1 MYRYFTLTYKIK
13 KSLIALYNNYIIMK
27 REASEFI
34 KDKLCHILC
43 IEKID
48 DNFGEPFIKAFSKF
62 MPNEEEKVLAAAYTC
77 SLFLSAILCG
87 FPTAKLHMFVHY
99 TREHL
104 QRFSFNCKMYE
115 EIFSHMD
122 ESILER
128 VPLLDKNGGETTR
141 ACSKQDIFEA
151 FDFYTNG

>member
-1 MYRYFTLTYKIK
+1 
-13 KSLIALYNNYIIMK
+13 MK

-77 SLFLSAILCG
+77 SLFLSAILKG
-87 FPTAKLHMFVHY
+87 FPTAKLHTFVHF
-99 TREHL
+99 TKENV
-104 QRFSFNCKMYE
+104 QRFSFNCKMYDSIYSHIE
-115 EIFSHMD
+115 ETD
-122 ESILER
+122 LEH
-128 VPLLDKNGGETTR
+128 VALLGKENSYTYYS
-141 ACSKQDIFEA
+141 CSRQDIFEA
-151 FDFYTNG
+151 FDFYTNV

>member
-1 MYRYFTLTYKIK
+1 
-13 KSLIALYNNYIIMK
+13 MK
-27 REASEFI
+27 RTGYIYI
-34 KDKLCHILC
+34 KEQLCRIAC
-43 IEKID
+43 VMNIDEK
-48 DNFGEPFIKAFSKF
+48 FGEPFMKAFSTL